1 MTADQDL
8 RARLA
13 EAVDVAYQSAVDARP
28 IRHPYR
34 AIADAVMTDSAL
46 LDDICEYRAH
56 QLNEEGRPIR
66 DDLCWSTGPRV
77 GDEGRPYCLLPLGH
91 TGLHISHPESGF
103 LERWGDPALRASA
116 SDRENAWLP
125 EDGDSDA

>member
-1 MTADQDL
+1 VNDVREALARIVMFTGL
-8 RARLA
+8 RHDGGEGLDKACARVA
-13 EAVDVAYQSAVDARP
+13 EAILA
-28 IRHPYR
+28 
-34 AIADAVMTDSAL
+34 DSAL

-77 GDEGRPYCLLPLGH
+77 GGEGRPYCLLPLGH
-91 TGLHISHPESGF
+91 TGLHISHHESGF
-103 LERWGDPALRASA
+103 FERWGDPALRASA